1 MSGFA
6 KGVIAYGIHNLAI
19 GHLSG
24 AANTAYPF
32 KFGFQSGQL
41 LNADFDV
48 PQMRH
53 CDSVGLIARL
63 SRVCDEV
70 DQLPD
75 RFHREI
81 QITGSKRYIRVCQLN
96 EATGEYVRIP
106 LDAANV

>member
-53 CDSVGLIARL
+53 CDEAY
-63 SRVCDEV
+63 
-70 DQLPD
+70 QLPD